1 MAPWY
6 EAGPLF
12 RNPDI
17 GALAQLRMASPK
29 GPPGAQGRESQWEKK
44 GGQHV
49 QSHGEEKPVLH
60 SPADCLIQNKYGH
73 ASVKLYSWTLKIEFH
88 LIFTYHKI
96 LLFFYFFQP
105 FTNVKTILSS
115 RVIQKHP
122 VSRIWTM
129 DRSLPTPGL

>member
-1 MAPWY
+1 MPAPTGVPVTFHDDRY
-6 EAGPLF
+6 IQPSTVTKVTKRKEGGDSVSISFLPLE
-12 RNPDI
+12 
-17 GALAQLRMASPK
+17 GV
-29 GPPGAQGRESQWEKK
+29 GRFWKSQWEKK

-96 LLFFYFFQP
+96 LLFF
-105 FTNVKTILSS
+105 
-115 RVIQKHP
+115 
-122 VSRIWTM
+122 
-129 DRSLPTPGL
+129 